1 MASSQQWRG
10 SSIQSFYQRACI
22 SRDKEVSHA
31 ATSGVTRVNSC
42 TRYKRKMTKS
52 KINIPSRFDLLQTSG
67 SPRKEILR
75 KIVKDR
81 KKRDIY
87 NQISDYVDSI
97 DKTTK
102 KDWRVGRKKW
112 NEVENIGGQGFANDI
127 VRRSLKGSPNRFPL
141 P

>member
-1 MASSQQWRG
+1 
-10 SSIQSFYQRACI
+10 
-22 SRDKEVSHA
+22 
-31 ATSGVTRVNSC
+31 
-42 TRYKRKMTKS
+42 MTKS